1 MSNVYTRYGDKGET
15 GLLYGG
21 RIAKNDPRA
30 EAYGTVD
37 EAVSAIGLGRS
48 HSHDDRV
55 REIAIALQR
64 ELFTVGAELAT
75 DVDFFDRFLKHFSPV
90 TQDHVDALERHI
102 DSLQEEFQLPRAF
115 VIPGAS
121 PASSGLDL
129 ARSTLRRAERHAV
142 GLMAGGFLRPESLVI
157 PYLNRAAD
165 LLFILA
171 RYEDRALPM
180 ELLTGERGRG

>member
-1 MSNVYTRYGDKGET
+1 MAPNVYTRYGDKGET

-21 RIAKNDPRA
+21 RVPKNDPRA

-48 HSHDDRV
+48 YSEDDRV

-75 DVDFFDRFLKHFSPV
+75 DVGHFNTFLKHFSPV
-90 TQDHVDALERHI
+90 TQEHVDALETTI
-102 DSLQEEFQLPRAF
+102 DSLQEEFELPRAF
-115 VIPGAS
+115 VIPGAT
-121 PASSGLDL
+121 PASSALDL
-129 ARSTLRRAERHAV
+129 ARSTLRRAERRAV
-142 GLMAGGFLRPESLVI
+142 GLAQDGYLREESLVI

-171 RYEDRALPM
+171 RYQDRHLPM
-180 ELLTGERGRG
+180 ELLTGEQ

>member
-1 MSNVYTRYGDKGET
+1 MSNLYTRYGDKGET

-21 RIAKNDPRA
+21 RVPKNDPRA

-48 HSHDDRV
+48 HSEDERV
-55 REIAIALQR
+55 CDIAIALQR

-75 DVDFFDRFLKHFSPV
+75 DVNYFDRFLKHFSPV
-90 TQDHVDALERHI
+90 TQEHVDALERHI
-102 DSLQEEFQLPRAF
+102 DALQEEFRLPRAF

-121 PASSGLDL
+121 PASAALDL

-142 GLMAGGFLRPESLVI
+142 GLMADGYLRQDSLVI

-180 ELLTGERGRG
+180 ELLTGERGNG

>member
-1 MSNVYTRYGDKGET
+1 MAPNVYTRYGDKGET

-21 RIAKNDPRA
+21 RVPKNDPRA

-48 HSHDDRV
+48 HSEDERIRD
-55 REIAIALQR
+55 IAINLQR

-75 DVDFFDRFLKHFSPV
+75 DVGYFSTFLKHFAPI
-90 TQDHVDALERHI
+90 TQEHIDALERHI
-102 DSLQEEFQLPRAF
+102 DSLQQEFELPRAF
-115 VIPGAS
+115 IIPGAT
-121 PASSGLDL
+121 PASSALDL

-142 GLMAGGFLRPESLVI
+142 GLMQLGHLREDSLVI

-171 RYEDRALPM
+171 RYQDRHLPM
-180 ELLTGERGRG
+180 ELLTGEQ

>member
-1 MSNVYTRYGDKGET
+1 MPKVYTRYGDSGET

-21 RIAKNDPRA
+21 RVSKDDPRTD
-30 EAYGTVD
+30 AYGAVD

-48 HSHDDRV
+48 LSDDARV
-55 REIAIALQR
+55 QEVALGLQR

-75 DVDFFDRFLKHFSPV
+75 DVDFFDTFLKHFSPV
-90 TQDHVDALERHI
+90 CEEHVEALERQI
-102 DSLQEEFQLPRAF
+102 DSLQEEFELPRAF

-121 PASSGLDL
+121 PASSALDVG
-129 ARSTLRRAERHAV
+129 RSTLRRAERLAV
-142 GLMAGGFLRPESLVI
+142 TLNNRDLIRPDSLII

-171 RYEDRALPM
+171 RYQDRRLPT
-180 ELLTGERGRG
+180 ELLTGER

>member
-1 MSNVYTRYGDKGET
+1 MPKVYTRYGDTGQT

-21 RIAKNDPRA
+21 RVPKNDPRT

-48 HSHDDRV
+48 YADVDRV
-55 REIAIALQR
+55 CDIAMDLQR

-75 DVDFFDRFLKHFSPV
+75 DVTHFETFLKHFSPI
-90 TQDHVDALERHI
+90 TQEHVDALERHI
-102 DSLQEEFQLPRAF
+102 DSLQEEFELPRAF

-121 PASSGLDL
+121 TASAALDL

-142 GLMAGGFLRPESLVI
+142 GLVQDGLLREESLVI

-165 LLFILA
+165 LLFIMA
-171 RYEDRALPM
+171 RYLDRHLPT
-180 ELLTGERGRG
+180 ELLTGEH